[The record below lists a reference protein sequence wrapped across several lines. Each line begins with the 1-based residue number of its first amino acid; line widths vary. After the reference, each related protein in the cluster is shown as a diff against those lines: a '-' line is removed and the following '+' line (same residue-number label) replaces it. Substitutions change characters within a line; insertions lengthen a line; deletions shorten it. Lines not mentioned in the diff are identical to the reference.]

1 MVDNKPKSYKPHIK
15 VYFDDEK
22 EEKEVR
28 LLAKDEGLSAS
39 AWFRSWALKQLKKKG
54 SGSI

>member
-1 MVDNKPKSYKPHIK
+1 MKEKSYKPHIK

-28 LLAKDEGLSAS
+28 LLAKTQGLSAS
-39 AWFRSWALKQLKKKG
+39 AWFRTWALKQLKKRG
-54 SGSI
+54 R

>member
-1 MVDNKPKSYKPHIK
+1 MTDKPKSYKPHIK

-28 LLAKDEGLSAS
+28 LLARCEGLSAS
-39 AWFRSWALKQLKKKG
+39 AWFRSWALKQLKKKRRG
-54 SGSI
+54 NP